1 MEILG
6 IGTAELIA
14 ILLIMLVVAGPKR
27 MIQWAYIL
35 GQYVAKL
42 RTMWADAM
50 AMVQKEVDAAGL
62 DVQVPK
68 DLPTRANLNRHINK
82 AMNVVTKPAQTAMN
96 EVKAEILEVQVSA
109 VKSVDIAE

>member
-27 MIQWAYIL
+27 MIQWTYIL

-42 RTMWADAM
+42 RTMWADAT

-68 DLPTRANLNRHINK
+68 ELPTRANLNLHISK
-82 AMNVVTKPAQTAMN
+82 AVNTVTKPAQTTMN
-96 EVKAEILEVQVSA
+96 EVKAEMREA
-109 VKSVDIAE
+109 AKSVDIAE